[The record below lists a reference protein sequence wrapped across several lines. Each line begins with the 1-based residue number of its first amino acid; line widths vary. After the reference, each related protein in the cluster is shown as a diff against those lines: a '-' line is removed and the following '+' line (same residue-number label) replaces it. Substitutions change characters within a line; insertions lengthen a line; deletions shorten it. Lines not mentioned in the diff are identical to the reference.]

1 MTLTTKFKGGEVM
14 EIKNSQP
21 ELKLQI
27 LPKVNSP
34 DDLKQLS
41 VQELEVLAGE
51 IREFIID
58 VISKVGGHLGASL
71 GVVELTLAV
80 HYVFNAPRDK
90 IIWDT
95 GHQGYVHKIITGR
108 RDVFHTIRQ
117 FRGISG
123 FLKRSESIYDVFG
136 AGHASTSIS
145 AALGIATARDFD
157 GEDYKVVA
165 IIGDG
170 AMTAGLAYEAM
181 NNAGMLRKNLIVILN
196 DNNMSI
202 SPNVWAV
209 SKYFTELIA
218 SEQYNKLKSFIWD
231 LTGQLDGMGDRIRK
245 LAARVEGG
253 VKAIITPGML
263 FEALGFR
270 YFGPVNGHNIAKL
283 IKILSE
289 IKNLNGPILLHVIT
303 QKGKGYK
310 PAEEDEQKYHGVTPF
325 DKVTGKMYKSD
336 KPQPPSYT
344 KVFGETVVQL
354 AKQNKR
360 IVGITAAMPEG
371 TGLNILQREIPERF
385 FDVGIAEQHAV
396 TFAAGL
402 ATQGYIPICA
412 IYSTFLQRA
421 FDQIIHDVAL
431 QHLHVVF
438 AIDRAGLVGADGPTH
453 HGAFDLSYLRLI
465 PGMVIMAPKDE
476 SELRDMLYTATIYN
490 KGPVAIRYPRGSGVG
505 VPLKDDFDYIEIG
518 KAEILKEGKDLA
530 ILAIGNMVYPSL
542 KASEKLAEYGIDAM
556 VVNMRFVKPLDE
568 NLLDQIFQRF
578 DKVVTVEENTI
589 RGGFGSAVVEYAVSK
604 GVKNVEFLIH
614 GLPDE
619 FIEHGTQPELWRM
632 LKLDA
637 DGIAQKI
644 LETFRFEKLTFE
656 RVAIDKNQK

>member
-1 MTLTTKFKGGEVM
+1 M
-14 EIKNSQP
+14 ESLNSQTD
-21 ELKLQI
+21 LNFKILQ
-27 LPKVNSP
+27 KVNSP
-34 DDLKQLS
+34 DDLKSLS
-41 VQELEVLAGE
+41 IRELEILAGE

-58 VISKVGGHLGASL
+58 TISKVGGHLGASL

-95 GHQGYVHKIITGR
+95 GHQAYVHKIVTGR

-117 FRGISG
+117 FKGISG

-157 GEDYKVVA
+157 GQDYKVVA

-181 NNAGMLRKNLIVILN
+181 NNEGMMRKNLIVILN

-202 SPNVWAV
+202 SPNIWAV
-209 SKYFTELIA
+209 SKYFTDLIA
-218 SEQYNKLKSFIWD
+218 SSHYNKLKSFVWD
-231 LTGQLDGMGDRIRK
+231 LTGQLDGIGDRIRK

-283 IKILSE
+283 IKILTE

-310 PAEEDEQKYHGVTPF
+310 PAEEDAPKYHGVTPF
-325 DKVTGKMYKSD
+325 DKITGKMYKSD

-344 KVFGETVVQL
+344 KVFGEAIVQL
-354 AKQNKR
+354 AKRNKK

-371 TGLNILQREIPERF
+371 TGLNILQKEIPDRF

-396 TFAAGL
+396 TFSAGL
-402 ATQGYIPICA
+402 ATEGYIPICA

-431 QHLHVVF
+431 QNLHVVF

-476 SELRDMLYTATIYN
+476 NELRDMLYTATVYN
-490 KGPVAIRYPRGSGVG
+490 KGPVAIRYPRGNGIG
-505 VPLKDDFDYIEIG
+505 VPLKDDFDLIEIG
-518 KAEILKEGKDLA
+518 KAEVLKEGKDLA

-542 KASEKLAEYGIDAM
+542 KAAEKLREYGIDAM

-568 NLLDQIFQRF
+568 ALLDQIFERF
-578 DKVVTVEENTI
+578 DKVITIEENTI
-589 RGGFGSAVVEYAVSK
+589 KGGFGSAVVEYAVSK

-619 FIEHGTQPELWRM
+619 FIEHGTQEELRHM
-632 LKLDA
+632 LKLDP
-637 DGIAQKI
+637 DGIAEKI
-644 LETFRFEKLTFE
+644 LDRFKFEKVKIL
-656 RVAIDKNQK
+656 VNKNYHR